1 MRVND
6 ENGDR
11 IEGGERGLYVESERQ
26 ATLSLLEGRYGSEG
40 DDDGTGIHRC
50 HHGTYPRSG
59 STWHVSTESSLSS
72 SRTWQV
78 EKAVPC
84 HHRPCIQVCVPFSSD
99 LSLQL
104 LSWRTQ
110 QTSIIQPVFYPKP
123 VQSLSYQPRFNIPSI
138 NTLKQNRKSVLPGI

>member
-1 MRVND
+1 MGVND

-11 IEGGERGLYVESERQ
+11 IEGGDEVYMSRA
-26 ATLSLLEGRYGSEG
+26 ATFSLLEGRYGSEG

-59 STWHVSTESSLSS
+59 STWHVPTESSLSS
-72 SRTWQV
+72 SRTRQV

-84 HHRPCIQVCVPFSSD
+84 HHRPCIHVCVPFSSD

-104 LSWRTQ
+104 LSWRAQ
-110 QTSIIQPVFYPKP
+110 QTSIIQPVFYPRP

-138 NTLKQNRKSVLPGI
+138 NTLKQNRKPVLPGI